1 MAYTQKKSMIAGT
14 DPVKKAKEKKIKEIK
29 GTSIFGKSPKD
40 FAKSIGKHALNM
52 GTGGLSGIVQKKYQ
66 DYKKSKKTK
75 ATKRGAVIGGVEAA
89 MEGVGGATGETVGKV
104 GGKMMGKEKGKLMAR
119 QSMKKVAK
127 PVEEKR
133 TMTDETKMKPPYK
146 KPVGPRTKN

>member
-40 FAKSIGKHALNM
+40 FAKSVGKHALNIS
-52 GTGGLSGIVQKKYQ
+52 TGGLSNIVHKKFQ

-75 ATKRGAVIGGVEAA
+75 LLATKRGIGGAEAA
-89 MEGVGGATGETVGKV
+89 MEGVGGTAGEAAVKAGKIKAT
-104 GGKMMGKEKGKLMAR
+104 
-119 QSMKKVAK
+119 MKKV
-127 PVEEKR
+127 KR
-133 TMTDETKMKPPYK
+133 VK
-146 KPVGPRTKN
+146 